1 MNARSAR
8 NLLAILAL
16 TASAGIAPLA
26 VAQTAAAPEK
36 KDDTVNL
43 DKIVVTGSF
52 IPATLDEQKAM
63 PIQIIDS
70 AAIEIS
76 GVNTN
81 VLDVLRKTVPQ
92 IQGGNN
98 IGVENANISGGSN
111 GGASNVALRNVD
123 TLVLFNGKRMA
134 ANPGAAGG
142 GVTGVDL
149 NLIPLSAV
157 DQIQV
162 LTDGASA
169 IYGSDA
175 VSGVVN
181 IILKKD
187 YRGAEFTSHY
197 STAKKDNGG
206 QWNQKSVGMIV
217 GTGTD
222 KTNVMFTAEWS
233 KSDPLWARD
242 MTYSNNPINTAS
254 LPGIVGPFDIDGTGG
269 ATASGYYQLATNLN
283 TIPDANK
290 GQTLAQL
297 VAAGVYVPVA
307 GPYKQ
312 ADRSTILS
320 AVDKRIA
327 SMSANH
333 AVTDNITF
341 TTDFIYA
348 QTETQ
353 YQLNPQPVTVTG
365 ATLLAKGV
373 TTINPASY
381 DSTGVAGP
389 KSSAVTFR
397 NRYIG
402 GSNRIYDN
410 SNDSYRF
417 TAGFEGKVNEYFNW
431 NVYANYALAKQ
442 TAIGYNQ
449 VLDSALQTAIAN
461 GNFDI
466 FAYKQDPAK
475 VAKAGIFGNSIAQ
488 YKSGFYSYDAVA
500 NGKIFDLPAGAIQ
513 YAAGVE
519 FRKETLFATADL
531 NSLIPPGATTSLWN
545 SGTSLAPFDGS
556 RSAKSEF
563 AEIKIPV
570 VKDIPGLHLVS
581 VDAAV
586 RHEAYSDGNKVTV
599 PKFSLAWLP
608 FDDQLKIRAGYGK
621 SFSEPSL
628 YQLFGP
634 TSTGFTS
641 DLSSVRAYDSS
652 GNATGGFI
660 GLQGHQSGGSNSQL
674 TPSHAKSYTAGFV
687 YSPKWAKG
695 LDITVDYYK
704 IEQTDLVGSL
714 ASGLTIISDVERLGA
729 ASQYA
734 QFVALNA
741 FPGQAGAV
749 AITAPGQLHPN
760 PDAIYVLTGL
770 GNISSQTQ
778 HGFDVNISYELP
790 WKQYGRFHFSSNW
803 EILQSFNLDGT
814 EYAGND
820 LYGTLPKFRA
830 YTTLDWTYKGYG
842 ATLGYTRINAID
854 ADPPAFGGSG
864 LDVGPYNTF
873 DIQFRYDL
881 GNASPMLKGV
891 NFDIGCNNFTNR
903 TPPQSPNYS
912 SPPFDDSAFSYF
924 GRTFYAD
931 LKIKF

>member
-8 NLLAILAL
+8 NLLALL
-16 TASAGIAPLA
+16 VLSAGVAPLA
-26 VAQTAAAPEK
+26 VAQQATASDK
-36 KDDTVNL
+36 KDETPVTL
-43 DKIVVTGSF
+43 EKMVVTGSF

-70 AAIEIS
+70 AAIEVS

-98 IGVENANISGGSN
+98 IGVENANINGGAN
-111 GGASNVALRNVD
+111 GGASQVALRNVD

-187 YRGAEFTSHY
+187 YRGAEFSSHY
-197 STAKKDNGG
+197 SMSKKDNGG
-206 QWNQKSVGMIV
+206 EWNQKSVGMVV

-222 KTNVMFTAEWS
+222 KTNLMFTAEWT
-233 KSDPLWARD
+233 KADPLWARD

-254 LPGIVGPFDIDGTGG
+254 LPGIVGPFDIDGTAG
-269 ATASGYYQLATNLN
+269 ASASGYYQLASNLN

-297 VAAGVYVPVA
+297 VAAGVYVAVA
-307 GPYKQ
+307 GPYQQ

-333 AVTDNITF
+333 AVTDNINF

-353 YQLNPQPVTVTG
+353 YQLNPQPVTVTA

-373 TTINPASY
+373 TTINPASF
-381 DSTGVAGP
+381 DSTGVNGP
-389 KSSAVTFR
+389 KASAVTFR

-402 GSNRIYDN
+402 GANRIYDN
-410 SNDSYRF
+410 TNDSYRF
-417 TAGFEGKVNEYFNW
+417 TAGFDGKVNDYFNW
-431 NVYANYALAKQ
+431 NVYANYSIAKQ

-466 FAYKQDPAK
+466 FAYKQNTAN
-475 VAKAGIFGNSIAQ
+475 VAKAGIFGNSIAN
-488 YKSGFYSYDAVA
+488 YKSSFYSYDAMF
-500 NGKIFDLPAGAIQ
+500 NGKIFDLPAGTVQ
-513 YAAGVE
+513 YAAGLE
-519 FRKETLFATADL
+519 YRKEKLFATADL

-563 AEIKIPV
+563 AELKVPV
-570 VKDIPGLHLVS
+570 VKDIPGLHLVTL
-581 VDAAV
+581 DGAV
-586 RHEAYSDGNKVTV
+586 RHEAYSDGNSVTV
-599 PKFSLAWLP
+599 PKVSLAWLP
-608 FDDQLKIRAGYGK
+608 FDDQLKIRASYGK
-621 SFSEPSL
+621 SFTEPSL

-634 TSTGFTS
+634 VSTGFTS
-641 DLSSVRAYDSS
+641 DLSSTRAYDSN

-660 GLQGHQSGGSNSQL
+660 GLQGHQSGGSNSLL
-674 TPSHAKSYTAGFV
+674 TPSHAKAYTVGFV
-687 YSPKWAKG
+687 YSPKFAKG

-704 IEQTDLVGSL
+704 IEQTDLVGQL
-714 ASGLTIISDVERLGA
+714 ASGLTIIADVERLGA

-734 QFVALNA
+734 QYVALNA

-760 PDAIYVLTGL
+760 PDAIYVLTGIA
-770 GNISSQTQ
+770 NISSQTQ

-790 WKQYGRFHFSSNW
+790 WKQYGKFRLNSNW
-803 EILQSFNLDGT
+803 EILRSFDLDGT

-830 YTTLDWTYKGYG
+830 YSTLDWTYKGYG
-842 ATLGYTRINAID
+842 ATLGYTRINTVD
-854 ADPPAFGGSG
+854 ADPPLLGGSG
-864 LDVGPYNTF
+864 LDVGPVNTF
-873 DIQFRYDL
+873 DLQLRYDL
-881 GNASPMLKGV
+881 GTATPMLKGV
-891 NFDIGCNNFTNR
+891 TFDIGCNNFTNQK
-903 TPPQSPNYS
+903 PPLSPNYS
-912 SPPFDDSAFSYF
+912 SPPFDNSAFSYF
-924 GRTFYAD
+924 GRIFYAD

>member
-8 NLLAILAL
+8 NLLALLAL
-16 TASAGIAPLA
+16 TAGAGVAPLA
-26 VAQTAAAPEK
+26 VAQSAAAPDEK
-36 KDDTVNL
+36 KDDTLNL
-43 DKIVVTGSF
+43 EKVVVTGSF

-111 GGASNVALRNVD
+111 NGASNVALRNVD

-187 YRGAEFTSHY
+187 YRGAEFSSHY
-197 STAKKDNGG
+197 AMSKKDNGG
-206 QWNQKSVGMIV
+206 DWTQKSVGMVV

-222 KTNVMFTAEWS
+222 KTNLLFTAEWS
-233 KSDPLWARD
+233 KADPLWARD
-242 MTYSNNPINTAS
+242 MTYSNNPVNTVS
-254 LPGIVGPFDIDGTGG
+254 LPGVIGPV
-269 ATASGYYQLATNLN
+269 SGQYYQLASNLN

-290 GQTLAQL
+290 GQTLSQL

-307 GPYKQ
+307 SVYKQ
-312 ADRSTILS
+312 SDRSTILS

-327 SMSANH
+327 SISANH

-348 QTETQ
+348 QTETE
-353 YQLNPQPVTVTG
+353 YQLNPQPITTSTT
-365 ATLLAKGV
+365 TLINKGV
-373 TTINPASY
+373 TSLNT
-381 DSTGVAGP
+381 TGITV
-389 KSSAVTFR
+389 R
-397 NRYIG
+397 NRYLG
-402 GSNRIYDN
+402 GSNRIYNDT
-410 SNDSYRF
+410 NDSYRF
-417 TAGFEGKVNEYFNW
+417 TAGFDGKVNDYFNW
-431 NVYANYALAKQ
+431 NVYANYAIAKQ
-442 TAIGYNQ
+442 VAIGYNQ
-449 VLDSALQTAIAN
+449 VLDSALQTGIAS
-461 GNFDI
+461 GLFDI

-475 VAKAGIFGNSIAQ
+475 VAKAGIFGNSIAN
-488 YKSGFYSYDAVA
+488 YKSGFYSYNASA
-500 NGKIFDLPAGAIQ
+500 NGKVFELPAGSIQ
-513 YAAGVE
+513 YAIGAE
-519 FRKETLFATADL
+519 YRKETLFATADL
-531 NSLIPPGATTSLWN
+531 NSLIPPGGTTSLWN

-563 AEIKIPV
+563 AELKVPVIKDV
-570 VKDIPGLHLVS
+570 PGLHLVTL
-581 VDAAV
+581 DGAV
-586 RHEAYSDGNKVTV
+586 RHESYSDGNSTTV
-599 PKFSLAWLP
+599 PKVSLAWLP
-608 FDDQLKIRAGYGK
+608 FDDQLRLRASYGK

-628 YQLFGP
+628 YNLYGP
-634 TSTGFTS
+634 VSTGFTS
-641 DLSSVRAYDSS
+641 DLSGVRAYNTN
-652 GNATGGFI
+652 GTPTGGFI
-660 GLQGHQSGGSNSQL
+660 GLQGHQSGGSNSLL
-674 TPSHAKSYTAGFV
+674 TPSHAKSYTVGFV
-687 YSPKWAKG
+687 FSPKFAKG

-704 IEQTDLVGSL
+704 IDQTALVGTL
-714 ASGLTIISDVERLGA
+714 ATGLTIISDVERLGA

-734 QFVALNA
+734 PYVALNA

-749 AITAPGQLHPN
+749 AITTPGQLHVD
-760 PDAIYVLTGL
+760 PDKIYVLTGL
-770 GNISSQTQ
+770 ANISSQTQ

-790 WKQYGRFHFSSNW
+790 WKQYGRFHLNSNW
-803 EILQSFNLDGT
+803 EILQSFDLDGT

-830 YTTLDWTYKGYG
+830 YSTLDWSYKGYG
-842 ATLGYTRINAID
+842 ATLGYTRINTVD
-854 ADPPAFGGSG
+854 ADPVELGGDG
-864 LDVGPYNTF
+864 FDVGPYNTF
-873 DIQFRYDL
+873 DIQLRYDL
-881 GNASPMLKGV
+881 GTATPMLKGV
-891 NFDIGCNNFTNR
+891 TFDIGCNNLTNR
-903 TPPQSPNYS
+903 MPPLSPNYS
-912 SPPFDDSAFSYF
+912 SPPFDNSAFSYF
-924 GRTFYAD
+924 GRMFYAD